1 MRVVHVLVRRAD
13 FAKALGDM
21 REWLDGNKSPLVRFE
36 TEFDG
41 DTISIKVK
49 FDANDLAEQFR
60 QAFHGSYGA

>member
-13 FAKALGDM
+13 FPKALGDM

-60 QAFHGSYGA
+60 QAFQGFYGA